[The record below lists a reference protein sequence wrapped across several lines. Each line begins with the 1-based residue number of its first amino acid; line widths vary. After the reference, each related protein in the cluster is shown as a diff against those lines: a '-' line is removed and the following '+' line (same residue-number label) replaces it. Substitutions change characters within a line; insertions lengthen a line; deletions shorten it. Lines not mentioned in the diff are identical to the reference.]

1 MWLRVLFEPCET
13 INMLNLTFKLHISRI
28 KETQISSRNINI
40 NLGQEFGRRLSNLL
54 SNLCSVQKIVD
65 RSK

>member
-1 MWLRVLFEPCET
+1 MRLRVLSEPCKT
-13 INMLNLTFKLHISRI
+13 INMLNLTFELDISRM

-40 NLGQEFGRRLSNLL
+40 NSGQKFGSRLSNLL
-54 SNLCSVQKIVD
+54 SNLCSVQKTID